1 MDNKELPKEEIEA
14 LSSDEAFEKLIGMIK
29 EMSRDELIE
38 FMGVIE
44 TYKAIEKIKKS
55 E

>member
-1 MDNKELPKEEIEA
+1 MDDKELSKEETET
-14 LSSDEAFEKLIGMIK
+14 LSSDEAFEKLIGMIR

-38 FMGVIE
+38 FMGVIK